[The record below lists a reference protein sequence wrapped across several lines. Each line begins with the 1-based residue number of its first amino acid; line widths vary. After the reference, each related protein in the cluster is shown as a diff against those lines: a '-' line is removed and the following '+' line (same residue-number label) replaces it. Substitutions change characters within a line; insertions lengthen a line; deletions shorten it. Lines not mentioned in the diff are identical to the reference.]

1 MTHFQLF
8 AWFGQTLLNS
18 KKNGEK
24 SKLWYISKICEKDAQ
39 LLSTHFFTNSRYGN
53 MRILANN
60 EQFVPYCVIHA
71 ASADGKFGKKSTT
84 ATVLTAEERLKQN
97 EVRNW

>member
-1 MTHFQLF
+1 M
-8 AWFGQTLLNS
+8 WNVG
-18 KKNGEK
+18 
-24 SKLWYISKICEKDAQ
+24 KICEINAQ
-39 LLSTHFFTNSRYGN
+39 LLATHPFSNSRYGN

-84 ATVLTAEERLKQN
+84 ATGLTAEQRLKQN
-97 EVRNW
+97 EVRN

>member
-1 MTHFQLF
+1 MQ
-8 AWFGQTLLNS
+8 N
-18 KKNGEK
+18 
-24 SKLWYISKICEKDAQ
+24 KIPSCGNPALATQ
-39 LLSTHFFTNSRYGN
+39 SFTNSRYGN
-53 MRILANN
+53 MRITANN

-97 EVRNW
+97 EVRN

>member
-1 MTHFQLF
+1 
-8 AWFGQTLLNS
+8 
-18 KKNGEK
+18 
-24 SKLWYISKICEKDAQ
+24 
-39 LLSTHFFTNSRYGN
+39 
-53 MRILANN
+53 MRITANN

-97 EVRNW
+97 EVRN